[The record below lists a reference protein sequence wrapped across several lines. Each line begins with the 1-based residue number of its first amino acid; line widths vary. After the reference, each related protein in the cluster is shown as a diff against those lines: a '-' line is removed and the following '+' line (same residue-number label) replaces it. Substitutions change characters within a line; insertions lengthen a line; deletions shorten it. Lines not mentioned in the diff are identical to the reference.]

1 MDEAAWVRDLS
12 AGEAATWPL
21 YAPHRVENLDE
32 FNLSLEIEFRTW
44 ESRVTG
50 GAHFFNGLLRRYGL
64 PPIGGW
70 VQPSRRPARRDVQR
84 EASPRPP
91 IKGGT
96 DWS

>member
-1 MDEAAWVRDLS
+1 MMGGISSESAAMDEAAWVRDLS

-50 GAHFFNGLLRRYGL
+50 GAHFFDAARA
-64 PPIGGW
+64 
-70 VQPSRRPARRDVQR
+70 SRRRA
-84 EASPRPP
+84 PRGQPNRH
-91 IKGGT
+91 
-96 DWS
+96 SV